1 MELASFFGLDSLS
14 FKGFLKSFPLFFRQ
28 LIAWKRHWQRFTGMM
43 FKERNE
49 RLCLGD
55 GTRLK
60 GGKVIGMTFSQ
71 HCPARTCLV

>member
-1 MELASFFGLDSLS
+1 MELASFFGLNSLS

-49 RLCLGD
+49 RLRLGNR
-55 GTRLK
+55 TRLK
-60 GGKVIGMTFSQ
+60 GGKVIRMTLRQ
-71 HCPARTCLV
+71 HCPARNCLV